1 MQTIDVE
8 SWEQLEATVQGLT
21 YPKRKVP
28 GSNQPRFLFRGQND
42 ADWHLTTT
50 LERWTT
56 RHLSFAEYFHTIS
69 RLKPLVETF
78 TGTTWAIPE
87 PPEYIKWLKDFDT
100 AMPIGYPGYDYMVYL
115 RHHGF
120 PSPLLDWSRS
130 LHVATYFAFREPP
143 LSDRVA
149 VFAYI
154 ERPTG
159 LKTYSSGAPAIWS
172 KGPYIRSHK
181 RHFLQQCEYTICIV
195 RKNEWHY
202 ASHEE
207 AFGRN
212 NADQDLLW
220 KLQLPSSQ
228 RPKVLRALD
237 AYNLNAFSLF
247 GSEEALMETAA
258 IREFQFSRIDELSNQ
273 ALQPSRRCVA
283 ARHLRSKRPR
293 G

>member
-100 AMPIGYPGYDYMVYL
+100 TMPIGYPGSSFAL
-115 RHHGF
+115 RSARVCDPRGLETHSGPHTGLLKMSDVARAR
-120 PSPLLDWSRS
+120 PLSPGSGEGQRLPVNACARRGRERASHQSCSLPDLWLMTVGPWRSAAHAWSRS
-130 LHVATYFAFREPP
+130 VT
-143 LSDRVA
+143 SSV
-149 VFAYI
+149 
-154 ERPTG
+154 PTW
-159 LKTYSSGAPAIWS
+159 LELDVWLA
-172 KGPYIRSHK
+172 RS
-181 RHFLQQCEYTICIV
+181 
-195 RKNEWHY
+195 
-202 ASHEE
+202 
-207 AFGRN
+207 
-212 NADQDLLW
+212 
-220 KLQLPSSQ
+220 LP
-228 RPKVLRALD
+228 R
-237 AYNLNAFSLF
+237 Y
-247 GSEEALMETAA
+247 
-258 IREFQFSRIDELSNQ
+258 
-273 ALQPSRRCVA
+273 A
-283 ARHLRSKRPR
+283 ARNFSIEKTVPR
-293 G
+293 ESM